1 MKKYLFFIAFVLTT
15 LATNAQ
21 TQKYS
26 RVKIYTDQTGIMKL
40 ASLGIPLEGDVK
52 EGQFVV
58 VEISE
63 NDIAKLNANSFIYE
77 VLIDDM
83 ASYYADRNEHPENY
97 KTESEK
103 TSSCTS
109 SANNWITPSHF
120 VLGSMGGF
128 YTITEMLAQLD
139 SMRIHYPN
147 LITVKQHVGTTTTIE
162 GRNLFYVKIS
172 DNVDVDESEPKVLYS
187 ALTHAREP
195 MGMQELVFYMWYLLE
210 NYSTNTEIQKLLD
223 NTELYFVPI
232 VNPDGYEYNHT
243 TDPSG
248 GGLWRKNRRNNGSS
262 SYGVDLNRNY
272 GNHWGYD
279 NVGSSATSTDE
290 TYRGTAGFSEPETQI
305 MKWFCENHNFTLAI
319 DYHCYSNLLIY
330 PWSFV
335 ADSLTSDS
343 LLYNVYS
350 KLMVQE
356 NGYVYGT
363 PNQTVGYTG
372 NGGSVDW
379 FYGEQ
384 STKNKIICWSPE
396 AGDLNDGFWPA
407 SNRIVV
413 IAKTNLLQNL
423 YVARFAGRYAEAH
436 DLASSV
442 ITQQNGYFKFDIERL
457 GLAAATFTVSMQP
470 ITSTIQ
476 SIGSQKVF
484 SGMSVLE
491 TRTDS
496 ISYTFNSTIQ
506 NGDVLQYLLVLDN
519 GLYTVSDTI
528 TKIYGQPVVAFSD
541 NCSATANWTMGNW
554 GITSAQYHT
563 PTSSITDS
571 PSGNYASN
579 ANKSITL
586 SGTIDLTSVA
596 SARLN
601 FWTKWDIEAGYD
613 YVQVKVSIDGGTS
626 WTPLCGKYTKTGSS
640 NQISGSPLYDG
651 TQTTWV
657 QEDIDLADFIGH
669 TIKLRFALVSDG
681 GVNADGY
688 YFDDI
693 TVTKINPS
701 YTTVDEYSND
711 SFISD
716 PVPNPAENST
726 TIKYKISESLANPE
740 LTVYNEVGQVVMI
753 IPILSR
759 QGAATLDLSG
769 LQKGVYYCRLTAK
782 NTLKGFK
789 KIVVM

>member
-1 MKKYLFFIAFVLTT
+1 MKKFLFIIAVALISI
-15 LATNAQ
+15 AANAQ
-21 TQKYS
+21 SQKYS
-26 RVKIYTDQTGIMKL
+26 RVKIYTDLPGIAKL

-52 EGQFVV
+52 KGEYVI
-58 VEISE
+58 VEIPES
-63 NDIAKLNANSFIYE
+63 DISKLKPNGFSYD
-77 VLIDDM
+77 VMIDDM
-83 ASYYADRNEHPENY
+83 TSYYADRNDHPEKY

-103 TSSCTS
+103 TSGCTS
-109 SANNWITPSHF
+109 STNSWVTPSHF

-139 SMRIHYPN
+139 SMRVHYPN
-147 LITVKQHVGTTTTIE
+147 LITVKQQIGTINTIE
-162 GRNLFYVKIS
+162 GRNLYFVKIS
-172 DNVDVDESEPKVLYS
+172 KNPDIDETEPKVFYS

-195 MGMQELVFYMWYLLE
+195 MGMQQLIFYMWYLLE

-223 NTELYFVPI
+223 NTELFFVPM

-243 TDPSG
+243 TNPTG
-248 GGLWRKNRRNNGSS
+248 GGLWRKNRLNNGGG

-279 NVGSSATSTDE
+279 NVGSSATTTDD
-290 TYRGTAGFSEPETQI
+290 TYRGTAGFSERETQI

-330 PWSFV
+330 PWSFI

-343 LLYNVYS
+343 VLYKAYS

-372 NGGSVDW
+372 NGGSIDW

-396 AGDLNDGFWPA
+396 AGDATDGFWPA
-407 SNRIVV
+407 TNRIVD

-442 ITQQNGYFKFDIERL
+442 ITQQNGYFKFNIERL
-457 GLAAATFTVSMQP
+457 GLAAATFTVSLQP

-476 SIGSQKVF
+476 SVGSQKVF
-484 SGMSVLE
+484 TGMNVLE

-496 ISYTFNSTIQ
+496 ISFTLDPSIQ

-528 TKIYGQPVVAFSD
+528 TKIYGQSIVAFTD
-541 NCSATANWTMGNW
+541 NCSATTNWTLGNW
-554 GITSAQYHT
+554 ALTTAQYHS
-563 PTSSITDS
+563 PSSSITDS
-571 PSGNYASN
+571 PSGNYAN
-579 ANKSITL
+579 NTNKSITL

-596 SARLN
+596 AARLN
-601 FWTKWDIEAGYD
+601 FWAKWDVEAGYD
-613 YVQVKVSIDGGTS
+613 YVQVKASIDGGTS
-626 WTPLCGKYTKTGSS
+626 WTPLCGKYTKAGSS
-640 NQISGSPLYDG
+640 NQVSGSPLYDG
-651 TQTTWV
+651 TQSTWV

-669 TIKLRFALVSDG
+669 TIKLRYTLVSDA

-688 YFDDI
+688 YFDDV

-701 YTTVDEYSND
+701 SSTIDEYSSD

-726 TIKYKISESLANPE
+726 TINYQISESFANPE
-740 LTVYNEVGQVVMI
+740 FTVYNEIGQIVIAKLVQ
-753 IPILSR
+753 S
-759 QGAATLDLSG
+759 GKSAVTLDLSG
-769 LQKGVYYCRLTAK
+769 LQKGIYFCRLTSR
-782 NTLKGFK
+782 NTLIGFK
-789 KIVVM
+789 KIIVL